1 MQLFYNSLLDKD
13 SSTFT
18 LDREESKHVFKVLR
32 KKIGD
37 TISIT
42 DGRGNLYN
50 GTINHITSN
59 RCDLDIVFTK
69 TYQPLP
75 YNLHIAIAPTKMND
89 RMEWFLEKA
98 TEMGISRI
106 TPILCDHSE
115 RNKINTDRFERI
127 IVSAMKQSL
136 QFYKPQLD
144 QLMRFE
150 DFAGLTLNGTKLI
163 AHCEDTN
170 KEFLPKYVKATGT
183 TIVLI
188 GPEGD
193 FSKNEID
200 LAIENHYRPVS
211 LGNNRLRT
219 ETAGVYTA
227 AALNLA
233 NNNLLQ

>member
-1 MQLFYNSLLDKD
+1 MQLFYNSQLKS
-13 SSTFT
+13 SSTNLT

-37 TISIT
+37 HISIT
-42 DGRGNLYN
+42 DGRGNLYK

-59 RCDLDIVFTK
+59 RCDLNIAHAK
-69 TYQPLP
+69 TLPLP
-75 YNLHIAIAPTKMND
+75 SYQLHIAIAPTKMND

-98 TEMGISRI
+98 TELGITRI

-115 RNKINTDRFERI
+115 RKKINIDRFERI

-136 QFYKPQLD
+136 QFHKPQLD
-144 QLMRFE
+144 DLISFNEFIQSNYK
-150 DFAGLTLNGTKLI
+150 ANKLI
-163 AHCEDTN
+163 AHCEETD
-170 KEFLPKYVKATGT
+170 KQQIT
-183 TIVLI
+183 TYINANESSLILI

-193 FSKNEID
+193 FSTREINAALKNEFK
-200 LAIENHYRPVS
+200 PVA

-227 AALNLA
+227 AAFNLF
-233 NNNLLQ
+233 NNGQ